1 MSAAD
6 LVLAAASTA
15 SSASGF
21 YDGGLGRFLIS
32 PGFGG
37 VAVLVGGALA
47 YVAARRQS
55 GDTRARTADERAKA
69 SQERA
74 DALARET
81 EGREV
86 VRQER
91 WWATLTWVYD
101 RATAERS
108 RARLT
113 ADLAQGLFD
122 KLLDQAHTEVEIEV
136 VIGLFDLF
144 DDRSDGS
151 ER

>member
-1 MSAAD
+1 MRAAD
-6 LVLAAASTA
+6 LILAAASTA
-15 SSASGF
+15 SSTSGF
-21 YDGGLGRFLIS
+21 YDGGLGRFLLS

-37 VAVLVGGALA
+37 VAVLIGGALA

-55 GDTRARTADERAKA
+55 GDTRAKAADERTKA

-81 EGREV
+81 ESREV

-101 RATAERS
+101 RATAEHPGV
-108 RARLT
+108 RLT
-113 ADLAQGLFD
+113 ADLAQSLFD

-144 DDRSDGS
+144 EDRTEGS